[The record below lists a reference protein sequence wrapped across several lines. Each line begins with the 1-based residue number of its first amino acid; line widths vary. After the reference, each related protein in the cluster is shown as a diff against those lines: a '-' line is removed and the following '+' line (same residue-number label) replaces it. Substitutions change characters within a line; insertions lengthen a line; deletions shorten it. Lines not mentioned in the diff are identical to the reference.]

1 MSPCSERQ
9 KKLKK
14 WHFTCTCEIC
24 SLEPV
29 KREENDRIRESLNIY
44 HQLIPKCM
52 ASWNLAKA
60 VEAAEMKLKTMEKVR
75 EEMMTLLPSTLLE
88 LYEMYSLAKVWHV
101 MNGANVAFLYLQVL
115 NHKVCA
121 DMESLAKRASQLS
134 SQFGDRFVS
143 DYTEKISQIE
153 QECKQAM
160 RMKH

>member
-1 MSPCSERQ
+1 
-9 KKLKK
+9 
-14 WHFTCTCEIC
+14 
-24 SLEPV
+24 
-29 KREENDRIRESLNIY
+29 
-44 HQLIPKCM
+44 M

-101 MNGANVAFLYLQVL
+101 MNAANVAFLSLQVL
-115 NHKVCA
+115 NHKISA
-121 DMESLAKRASQLS
+121 DMDSLAKRASQLS